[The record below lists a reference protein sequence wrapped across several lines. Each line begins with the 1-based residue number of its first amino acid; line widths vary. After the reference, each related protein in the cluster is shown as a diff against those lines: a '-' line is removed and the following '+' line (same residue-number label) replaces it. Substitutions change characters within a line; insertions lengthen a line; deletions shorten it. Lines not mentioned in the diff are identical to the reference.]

1 MAATS
6 TWEQLA
12 VGQLRM
18 PAFVSLPEGGGPA
31 DGGGPLPALVVI
43 HHAPGVDGFIQGFA
57 ERLAAE
63 GYAAIAPDLFHRI
76 TEAEA
81 AAAEARGQT
90 RRDLLSDP
98 DIVADVDA
106 AAAFLQAHPQVDAG
120 RIGITGFCMGGRVA
134 WLGAAT
140 NPIFRAAAPF
150 YGGNIMVPWGAGA
163 RPPVELAANIR
174 CPVLFHFGE
183 EDPNP
188 SPDDMR
194 RLDAELTR
202 HGVEHRFFCYPGA
215 NHAFMNHEMPARYHR
230 TSAEMAWART
240 REFLAEKL

>member
-1 MAATS
+1 MAVTS

-12 VGQLRM
+12 VGDRRM
-18 PAFVSLPEGGGPA
+18 PAYVSLPDNNGGPAEGGGPF
-31 DGGGPLPALVVI
+31 PALVVI

-63 GYAAIAPDLFHRI
+63 GYAAVAPDLFHRI
-76 TEAEA
+76 TAAEAEA
-81 AAAEARGQT
+81 AAARGQT

-106 AAAFLQAHPQVDAG
+106 AAAFLQGHPQVNAG

-134 WLGAAT
+134 WLGAAA
-140 NPIFRAAAPF
+140 NAAFRAAVPF
-150 YGGNIMVPWGAGA
+150 YGGNIMVPWGAGDCA
-163 RPPVELAANIR
+163 PVELAANIR
-174 CPVLFHFGE
+174 CPMLFHFGE

-194 RLDAELTR
+194 RLDAELTQ

-240 REFLAEKL
+240 R